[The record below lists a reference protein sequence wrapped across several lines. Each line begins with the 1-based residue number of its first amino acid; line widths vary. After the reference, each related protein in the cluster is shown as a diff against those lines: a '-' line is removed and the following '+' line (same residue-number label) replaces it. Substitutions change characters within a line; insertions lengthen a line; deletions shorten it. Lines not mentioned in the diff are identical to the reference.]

1 MKNQNH
7 KTREQLEDEK
17 WLIEKAQ
24 ANPKDFEPLY
34 NQYFE
39 KIFRFVYQR
48 MENKV
53 EASDITSQVF
63 MKALV
68 NINNFRH
75 RTVPFSAWLFR
86 IAINEV
92 SSFYSNS
99 KKNRQVNIETA
110 QLNNFFEEPNP
121 DLKEERIEIITE
133 NLKQLSGDDLMLV
146 EMRFFENR
154 SFKEIADIMGI
165 TENNAKVKVYRVI
178 DKMKQKIF

>member
-1 MKNQNH
+1 MRSQNH
-7 KTREQLEDEK
+7 KTHEQLEDEK

-48 MENKV
+48 MENKE

-63 MKALV
+63 IKALV
-68 NINNFRH
+68 NINNFRY
-75 RTVPFSAWLFR
+75 RTVPFSAWLYR

-99 KKNRQVNIETA
+99 KKNRQVNIETV

-121 DLKEERIEIITE
+121 DLMEERIETIIE
-133 NLKQLSGDDLMLV
+133 VLKQISDNDLILI

-154 SFKEIADIMGI
+154 SFNEIAGIIGI